1 MNDQQNI
8 LPILFFFSNRDKKLE
23 GWLDAF
29 PKIRRLEKKKREAK
43 GEGDAVL
50 RWWKLDDK

>member
-1 MNDQQNI
+1 MNDEQNI
-8 LPILFFFSNRDKKLE
+8 LPILFFFSNRDKK
-23 GWLDAF
+23 LDAF